1 MLINMQNINSYVSQ
15 FFEIPDNPFSFMF
28 LLIGSVIILS
38 LILAIFSNGIKS
50 RLEKMHIL
58 EQGESPKTFLAWILT
73 VFVIIKIVQ
82 IFLIQPFIV
91 DGGSMLPNFT
101 NKDIL
106 LISKISYKISAPKRG
121 DVVVFKFLKEG
132 SPMSGKY
139 FVKRLVATPGDNII
153 VNNGSTTI
161 ITKDKDGKEI
171 IIKGNEDFVR
181 YKEITQNVNI
191 VLGADE
197 YFVMGDN
204 RAGSY
209 DSRAWGPIKYSQL
222 SGPVLLELF
231 NNFSIFPQFKNE
243 NYMTPNPV
251 K

>member
-1 MLINMQNINSYVSQ
+1 MQNINSYITQ

-28 LLIGSVIILS
+28 LLVGSALILF
-38 LILAIFSNGIKS
+38 LILAIFNKGIKS

-58 EQGESPKTFLAWILT
+58 EQGESPKTFLTWILA

-106 LISKISYKISAPKRG
+106 LISKISYKISSPKRG

-132 SPMSGKY
+132 SQMSGKY
-139 FVKRLVATPGDNII
+139 FVKRLIALPGDKII
-153 VNNGSTTI
+153 VNNGMTTI
-161 ITKDKDGKEI
+161 ITKDKSGKEI

-181 YKEITQNVNI
+181 YKEITQNVNL
-191 VLGADE
+191 VLGEDE

-209 DSRAWGPIKYSQL
+209 DSRAWGPVHYSQL

-231 NNFSIFPQFKNE
+231 DNFSLFPQFKNE
-243 NYMTPNPV
+243 NYSINQ